1 LKASASA
8 CITSPCL
15 PHHLSK
21 LEDIQAEMDIG
32 VALLLPD
39 VLPFGIDILNLGL
52 VLSRQANLRVLSSSH
67 FRIIRLG
74 ELIALDTLRN
84 VQ

>member
-1 LKASASA
+1 
-8 CITSPCL
+8 
-15 PHHLSK
+15 
-21 LEDIQAEMDIG
+21 MDIR
-32 VALLLPD
+32 VAHLLPD

-52 VLSRQANLRVLSSSH
+52 VISRQANLRVLSSSH
-67 FRIIRLG
+67 FCIIRLG